1 MRKRHDS
8 SAVTSAIG
16 GIVAVALLVLATG
29 CAGPLRAP
37 GDAGGECSVAPVLG
51 QVAGLGAS
59 ERTARLRELAEQEG
73 ASSQLYSPTANDQI
87 TGLLDGFSE
96 RYGITVEP
104 YSATSEEVLQRL
116 GSEERAGRTQAD
128 LIESNGT
135 DLIVASGEGLLAPV
149 TTPYAEPL
157 PSEVVFPDWI
167 GTRSNVFTVLRNPSI
182 VADADAPRTYMEL
195 ADPKYDGLIG
205 IDAGNWDLVA
215 TIVGHLQK
223 VEGMS
228 EEEAIGVWKEI
239 THGAR
244 VYTGNTPLAEAVNQ
258 GELGLAITYNHYYTR
273 FVDNGSIAW
282 EPAIEPQVLR
292 PQGVAIPCHAP
303 HPATA
308 LLLFD
313 FVVSEDGQ
321 RLLGEI
327 GNRDVTNPDV
337 ELGLLRGTDH
347 ERLFVD
353 LQSVVADSDKWV
365 SIYDE
370 MVRDAAQ

>member
-37 GDAGGECSVAPVLG
+37 GDAGGECSVAPGLG

-157 PSEVVFPDWI
+157 PPEVVFPDWI

-273 FVDNGSIAW
+273 FADNGSIAW

>member
-8 SAVTSAIG
+8 KAVTPVIG
-16 GIVAVALLVLATG
+16 GIVAVALLVLATA

-51 QVAGLGAS
+51 QVAGLGAG
-59 ERTARLRELAEQEG
+59 ERTARLRELAQQEG

-157 PSEVVFPDWI
+157 PPEVVFPDWI

-182 VADADAPRTYMEL
+182 VADADAPRTYLEL
-195 ADPKYDGLIG
+195 ADPKYDGQIG

-223 VEGMS
+223 VEGLS

-273 FVDNGSIAW
+273 FADNGSIAW

-327 GNRDVTNPDV
+327 GNRDVTNPNV

-353 LQSVVADSDKWV
+353 LESVVADSDKWV

-370 MVRDAAQ
+370 MVRNASQ

>member
-8 SAVTSAIG
+8 SAVTSVIG
-16 GIVAVALLVLATG
+16 GIVAVALLVLATA

-51 QVAGLGAS
+51 QVAGLGTS
-59 ERTARLRELAEQEG
+59 ERTARLRELAQQEG

-87 TGLLDGFSE
+87 TGLLEGFSE
-96 RYGITVEP
+96 RYGIAVEP
-104 YSATSEEVLQRL
+104 YSANSEEVLQRL

-157 PSEVVFPDWI
+157 PPEVVFPDWI

-182 VADADAPRTYMEL
+182 VADADAPRTYLEL
-195 ADPKYDGLIG
+195 ADPKYDGQIG

-223 VEGMS
+223 VEGLS

-273 FVDNGSIAW
+273 FADNGSIAW

-327 GNRDVTNPDV
+327 GNRDVTNPNV

-347 ERLFVD
+347 ERVFVD

>member
-1 MRKRHDS
+1 MRIPHS
-8 SAVTSAIG
+8 TATQVAV
-16 GIVAVALLVLATG
+16 GIVTVALLATA
-29 CAGPLRAP
+29 CAGPLRTGAA
-37 GDAGGECSVAPVLG
+37 AGGQCTVTPVLE
-51 QVAGLGAS
+51 QIAGLGADN
-59 ERTARLRELAEQEG
+59 RTARLRELAAQEA

-87 TGLLDGFSE
+87 TGLLDGFAE

-116 GSEERAGRTQAD
+116 GSEEQAGRTQAD
-128 LIESNGT
+128 LVESNGT
-135 DLIVASGEGLLAPV
+135 DLIVASDEGLLAPV

-157 PSEVVFPDWI
+157 PAEVVFPDWI

-182 VADADAPRTYMEL
+182 VSDADAPRTYREL
-195 ADPKYDGLIG
+195 ADPKYDGLLG

-215 TIVGHLQK
+215 TIVGYLQQT
-223 VEGMS
+223 EGMS

-273 FVDNGSIAW
+273 FVDSGGAIAW

-292 PQGVAIPCHAP
+292 PQGVGIPCHAP

-308 LLLFD
+308 VLLFD
-313 FVVSEDGQ
+313 YVVSEDGQ

-327 GNRDVTNPDV
+327 GNRDVTNPNV

-347 ERLFVD
+347 ERVFVD
-353 LQSVVADSDKWV
+353 LDAVVAQSDKWV
-365 SIYDE
+365 PIYDE
-370 MVRDAAQ
+370 MVRDASR